1 MKKISLTII
10 AFVTVCSVMEAQDK
24 YYTKTGKIFFECTK
38 SPIEKIEAT
47 NKSGTCVLDVKT
59 GRLQFGVLMKGFEFQ
74 RALMQ
79 EHFNENYVE
88 SSKFPKSDF
97 KGEISNNNEINYTKD
112 GEYIAKVK
120 GKLQLHGKTHDIDAI
135 GKIIIKQGRVT
146 ANARFAILL
155 SDYNIRIPSLV
166 SDKLSNSVN
175 IIIDCNLEPFKDQ

>member
-10 AFVTVCSVMEAQDK
+10 AFVTVCSVLEAQDK
-24 YYTKTGKIFFECTK
+24 FYTKTGKIFFECTK
-38 SPIEKIEAT
+38 SPLEKIEAA
-47 NKSGTCVLDVKT
+47 NKSSTCVLDTKT
-59 GRLQFGVLMKGFEFQ
+59 GRLQFAVLMRGFEFE

-120 GKLQLHGKTHDIDAI
+120 GNLQLHGQTQDVDAI
-135 GKIIIKQGRVT
+135 GKIIIKQGRVI

-175 IIIDCNLEPFKDQ
+175 IIIDCNLELFKD